1 MNLGYDF
8 ITDMLV
14 LEFSLDETKIDIS
27 QKNNLWLNRAAQSL
41 AEAPGATSQKLDI
54 EFSELVTGYRFR
66 RNGMCLDI
74 YLYDNLSSGAGYAG
88 SAADNIMNLFYIGQ
102 KILSECDCSDACHK
116 CLKHY
121 QNQFVHGHLDR
132 FAAMQLLEWG
142 KTGKQAEHIDFQ
154 EQFSL
159 FYPLKDVLKF
169 SGLQVQTDGNSI
181 KLFNNRVQ
189 KNLII
194 YPAMIN
200 QPSDTSQIYVSDM
213 LIKYARPYAVQKII
227 GYFSE

>member
-1 MNLGYDF
+1 MY
-8 ITDMLV
+8 
-14 LEFSLDETKIDIS
+14 
-27 QKNNLWLNRAAQSL
+27 
-41 AEAPGATSQKLDI
+41 
-54 EFSELVTGYRFR
+54 
-66 RNGMCLDI
+66 LDI

-88 SAADNIMNLFYIGQ
+88 SAADNIMNLLYRTE

-121 QNQFVHGHLDR
+121 QNQFVHGQLDR

-154 EQFSL
+154 KQSLL
-159 FYPLKDVLKF
+159 FYPLKDVLEF
-169 SGLQVQTDGNSI
+169 SGIQARTDENSI

-189 KNLII
+189 KKLII

-200 QPSDTSQIYVSDM
+200 HPSDTNQIYISDM

-227 GYFSE
+227 DCFSE